1 MTYVTIVSESQHS
14 YTAVVSGT
22 YPDPHTTIKQAVGGG
37 NTTSNAAGRAQ
48 ADLGVNRLFT
58 HEVNGHHE

>member
-1 MTYVTIVSESQHS
+1 MIVSESQHS

-37 NTTSNAAGRAQ
+37 TPPQTPPDRAGGPRCEQ
-48 ADLGVNRLFT
+48 VVHTRG
-58 HEVNGHHE
+58 